1 MSGNVFSGAGASS
14 SEFLQRADGLQRWI
28 ADRLYLCGGWSAEL
42 EQQYA
47 PRLHGVYQFDAET
60 SEALRRL
67 AAGLGRLYAR
77 LGMQIGS
84 KIRAL
89 GLPPSWP
96 LDHFGSDERDL
107 IDQFHDESNW
117 ATTLRA
123 DIVLDGAGRPWVVEV
138 NSDNVGGLEDL
149 MMMLGWF
156 QASGHGGASGHAAQA
171 LQQLQ
176 DCYLGWLRA
185 HHAAH
190 RRRRDLPPQELEDAV
205 IAIVADDME
214 NSSALSRVLAA
225 YLGQRGIQARPC
237 RPSQLRSSGGGIEVA
252 GELGDAHHSVDIVL
266 RDMLWHELFSS
277 APGLAEPTLRA
288 PTRTLLTA
296 AAQGQV
302 LLLNPPTERLL
313 FSKAILAELCTGAHG
328 VFDLDNQDRE
338 FVQQYIPRT
347 EYLQTGGRVLKPSS
361 LCGGQGVFIGG
372 GAAAN
377 EGSMPWVLQERVQA
391 ERVRT
396 WYRDAHQPVPVE
408 RDLFVVHGLLIY
420 GAPGQQSQ
428 LAGVMTRIGPDP
440 VVNFSRGAQIVPGL
454 LSAAHPPPKSEQIT
468 AEASQ

>member
-1 MSGNVFSGAGASS
+1 MSGNVFSGAGASAA
-14 SEFLQRADGLQRWI
+14 EFLQRADGLQRWI

-47 PRLHGVYQFDAET
+47 PRLHGVYQFDVAG

-67 AAGLGRLYAR
+67 ARGLGRLYAR
-77 LGMQIGS
+77 LGAQIGS
-84 KIRAL
+84 RIRAR

-96 LDHFGSDERDL
+96 LDHFGSDERAL
-107 IDQFHDESNW
+107 IEQFRDESNW
-117 ATTLRA
+117 ATTLRV
-123 DIVLDGAGRPWVVEV
+123 DVVLDGAGRPWVVEV
-138 NSDNVGGLEDL
+138 NTDNVGGLEDL

-156 QASGHGGASGHAAQA
+156 QASGHGGATVLAAQA

-176 DCYLGWLRA
+176 GCYLGWLRA
-185 HHAAH
+185 QHAAH
-190 RRRRDLPPQELEDAV
+190 RRRHDLPPQELEHAV

-214 NSSALSRVLAA
+214 NSSALSRVLAT
-225 YLGQRGIQARPC
+225 YLRQCGIQARPC
-237 RPSQLRSSGGGIEVA
+237 RPSQMRSSGSGVEVE
-252 GELGDAHHSVDIVL
+252 GELGDAHHRVDIVL

-277 APGLAEPTLRA
+277 ALGLAEPTLQAPARA
-288 PTRTLLTA
+288 LLA
-296 AAQGQV
+296 AAARGQV

-313 FSKAILAELCTGAHG
+313 FSKAILAELCTDAHG
-328 VFDLDNQDRE
+328 IFELDDQDRA

-347 EYLQTGGRVLKPSS
+347 EYLQAGGRVLKPSS

-372 GAAAN
+372 GADVN
-377 EGSMPWVLQERVQA
+377 ECSMPWVLQERVQA

-396 WYRDAHQPVPVE
+396 WYRDPHQPVPAE

-420 GAPGQQSQ
+420 GAPGQESQ

-454 LSAAHPPPKSEQIT
+454 LSAAQPLP
-468 AEASQ
+468 